1 MSEFERIINDTMQ
14 AFADYNNFDH
24 NNGMKLEEINDIQS
38 DAECKSK

>member
-24 NNGMKLEEINDIQS
+24 NNGMELEEIDDVQVNL
-38 DAECKSK
+38 ENVT